1 MICAGGPEVGPMFA
15 RENGAAI
22 AWLLLFVL
30 MVSSTAYDRAFK
42 PAAEIVALK

>member
-1 MICAGGPEVGPMFA
+1 MFA

-42 PAAEIVALK
+42 PVAQPEIVALK